1 MANLLSTGISGL
13 NAAQVALNTVGN
25 NITNAGTD
33 GYSREVVRQTE
44 RVTPPSNR
52 FTVGGGVDVVAVE
65 RAYSS
70 YLTSAVWSSN
80 ANLSRATTYND
91 LATTL
96 NSMLSA
102 SGDLQGALDNFYG
115 GFDTVANAPA
125 AGDSSARQA
134 LLGNASTV
142 ASVFTTLG
150 AQLDSQQKQINGQ
163 VSNTVKSINTTLD
176 NIASLNRK
184 IHDSLGSGT
193 PNALL
198 DQRDALVNT
207 LSGYLGV
214 TAVSETD
221 GTFSIYSSSGQS
233 LVSGSN
239 AFKLSTGS
247 DSYDTGRV
255 NVLDS
260 SGGDITSRI
269 SGGSLG
275 ALLDYRSNVLDSAQN
290 RLGQAA
296 IGLATSV
303 NAQQGKGLD
312 LNGQLGKPIFAL
324 PAPQALA
331 ASSNAGSA
339 TVAAQITDVAA
350 LDSADYTL
358 RYDGSAWSMTTTGG
372 QPVALTT
379 NPDGSLSGAGLT
391 LSVAG
396 AAQAGDSF
404 RIQPTRNAAS
414 GLTVS
419 LTDPAGIAAAAA
431 LQGKAASANTGSGA
445 LSSLQ
450 VTDASNP
457 ALLTGVTVDFPTAGT
472 YTLTDAGGTVLG
484 GGAYTPGQT
493 LAANGWSLTLSGTPA
508 AGDSFA
514 ISANSN
520 GLNDNA
526 NALALAGL
534 ADTGVLAGGSRS
546 VIDNYTLLT
555 TEIGNAGAQAASNL
569 TTQTSLHGQA
579 MSAQQAVS
587 GVNMD
592 EEAANLVKYQQAYQ
606 ASAQVI
612 STAQSIFS
620 SLLAAVQR

>member
-25 NITNAGTD
+25 NISNAGTD

-44 RVTPPSNR
+44 RVVPPSNR
-52 FTVGGGVDVVAVE
+52 YTVGSGVDVVAVE

-80 ANLSRATTYND
+80 ANLSRAGTYND
-91 LATTL
+91 LTTTL

-102 SGDLQGALDNFYG
+102 SGDLQGALDKFYG
-115 GFDTVANAPA
+115 AFNTVANAP
-125 AGDSSARQA
+125 GDSSARQA

-150 AQLDSQQKQINGQ
+150 AQLDSQQKQIDGQ
-163 VSNTVKSINTTLD
+163 VSNTVKSINTTLG
-176 NIASLNRK
+176 NIADLNRK
-184 IHDSLGSGT
+184 IHDSLGSGA

-214 TAVSETD
+214 TAVSESN
-221 GTFSIYSSSGQS
+221 GTLSVYSSSGQS
-233 LVSGSN
+233 LVSGSH

-247 DSYDTGRV
+247 DPYDTTRV
-255 NVLDS
+255 SVLDS
-260 SGGDITSRI
+260 SGSDITARL

-312 LNGQLGKPIFAL
+312 LNGQLGAPIFAL

-331 ASSNAGSA
+331 ASTNAGSA
-339 TVAAQITDVAA
+339 TVSAKVTDVAA
-350 LDSADYTL
+350 LTSADYTL

-379 NPDGSLSGAGLT
+379 NPDGTFSGAGLT
-391 LSVAG
+391 LAVAG

-419 LTDPAGIAAAAA
+419 LTDPSGVAAAAA
-431 LQGKAASANTGSGA
+431 LQAKAASANTGSGA
-445 LSSLQ
+445 VSSLQ

-457 ALLTGVTVDFPTAGT
+457 ALFTGVTVSFPTAGS

-484 GGAYTPGQT
+484 SGAYTPGQA
-493 LAANGWSLTLSGTPA
+493 LSANGWSLKLSGSPA

-534 ADTGVLAGGSRS
+534 ADAGVLAGGSRS

-555 TEIGNAGAQAASNL
+555 TEIGNAGAQATSNL
-569 TTQTSLHGQA
+569 TTQTSLHNQA

-587 GVNMD
+587 GVNLD
-592 EEAANLVKYQQAYQ
+592 EEAASLVKYQQAYQ

>member
-25 NITNAGTD
+25 NIANAGTD

-44 RVTPPSNR
+44 RVVPPSNR
-52 FTVGGGVDVVAVE
+52 YTVGSGVDVVAVE

-80 ANLSRATTYND
+80 ANLSRAGTYND
-91 LATTL
+91 LTTTL

-102 SGDLQGALDNFYG
+102 SGDLQGALDKFYG
-115 GFDTVANAPA
+115 AFDTVANAP
-125 AGDSSARQA
+125 GDSSARQA

-150 AQLDSQQKQINGQ
+150 AQLDSQQKQIDGQ
-163 VSNTVKSINTTLD
+163 VTNTVKSINTTLD
-176 NIASLNRK
+176 NIADLNRK
-184 IHDSLGSGT
+184 IHDSLGSGA

-214 TAVSETD
+214 TAVSETN
-221 GTFSIYSSSGQS
+221 GTYSIYSSSGQS
-233 LVSGSN
+233 LVSGSH
-239 AFKLSTGS
+239 AFKLSTAG
-247 DSYDTGRV
+247 DPYNTARV

-260 SGGDITSRI
+260 GGSDITARL

-312 LNGQLGKPIFAL
+312 LNGQLGAPIFAL

-331 ASSNAGSA
+331 ASTNAGSA
-339 TVAAQITDVAA
+339 TVSAQVSDVAA
-350 LDSADYTL
+350 LTSADYTL
-358 RYDGSAWSMTTTGG
+358 RYDGSAWSMTSTGG

-379 NPDGSLSGAGLT
+379 NPDGTLSGAGLT
-391 LSVAG
+391 LAVAG
-396 AAQAGDSF
+396 TAQAGDSF

-419 LTDPAGIAAAAA
+419 LTDPSGIAAAAA
-431 LQGKAASANTGSGA
+431 LQAKAASANTGSGA
-445 LSSLQ
+445 VSSLQ

-457 ALLTGVTVDFPTAGT
+457 ALFTGVTVSFPAAGS

-484 GGAYTPGQT
+484 SGAYAPGQA
-493 LAANGWSLTLSGTPA
+493 LSANGWSLTLSGTPA

-534 ADTGVLAGGSRS
+534 ADTGVLVGGSRS

-555 TEIGNAGAQAASNL
+555 TEIGNAGAQATSNL
-569 TTQTSLHGQA
+569 TTQTSLHNQA

-587 GVNMD
+587 GVNLD
-592 EEAANLVKYQQAYQ
+592 EEAASLVKYQQAYQ

>member
-25 NITNAGTD
+25 NIANAGTD

-44 RVTPPSNR
+44 RVVPPANR
-52 FTVGGGVDVVAVE
+52 FTVGSGVDVVAVE

-80 ANLSRATTYND
+80 ANLSRAGTYND
-91 LATTL
+91 LTTTL

-102 SGDLQGALDNFYG
+102 SGDMQGALDNFYG
-115 GFDTVANAPA
+115 AFDTVANAP
-125 AGDSSARQA
+125 GDSSARQA

-150 AQLDSQQKQINGQ
+150 AQLDSQQKQIDGQ
-163 VSNTVKSINTTLD
+163 VTNTVKSINTTLD
-176 NIASLNRK
+176 NIANLNRK
-184 IHDSLGSGT
+184 IHDSLGSGA

-214 TAVSETD
+214 TAVSESN
-221 GTFSIYSSSGQS
+221 GTLSVYSSSGQS
-233 LVSGSN
+233 LVSGSH

-247 DSYDTGRV
+247 DPYDTARV
-255 NVLDS
+255 SVLDS
-260 SGGDITSRI
+260 SGSDITARL

-312 LNGQLGKPIFAL
+312 LNGQLGAPIFAL

-331 ASSNAGSA
+331 ASTNAGSA
-339 TVAAQITDVAA
+339 TVSAKVTDVAA
-350 LDSADYTL
+350 LTSADYTL

-372 QPVALTT
+372 QPVPLTT
-379 NPDGSLSGAGLT
+379 NPDGTLSGAGLT
-391 LSVAG
+391 LAVAG
-396 AAQAGDSF
+396 TAQAGDSF

-419 LTDPAGIAAAAA
+419 LADPSGIAAAAT
-431 LQGKAASANTGSGA
+431 LQAKAASANTGSGA
-445 LSSLQ
+445 VSSLQ
-450 VTDASNP
+450 VTNAGNP
-457 ALLTGVTVDFPTAGT
+457 ALFTGVTVSFPTAGS

-484 GGAYTPGQT
+484 SGAYTPGQA
-493 LAANGWSLTLSGTPA
+493 LSANGWSLTLSGAPA

-555 TEIGNAGAQAASNL
+555 TEIGNAGAQATSNL
-569 TTQTSLHGQA
+569 TTQTSLHNQA

-587 GVNMD
+587 GVNLD
-592 EEAANLVKYQQAYQ
+592 EEAASLVKYQQAYQ

>member
-44 RVTPPSNR
+44 RVAPPSNR
-52 FTVGGGVDVVAVE
+52 FTVGSGVDVVAVE

-91 LATTL
+91 LTTTL

-115 GFDTVANAPA
+115 GFDTVANASA
-125 AGDSSARQA
+125 AGDTSARQA

-163 VSNTVKSINTTLD
+163 VTNTVKSINTTLE

-221 GTFSIYSSSGQS
+221 GTFSVYSSSGQS

-247 DSYDTGRV
+247 DPYDTGRV
-255 NVLDS
+255 DVLDS

-296 IGLATSV
+296 IGLASSV

-331 ASSNAGSA
+331 ASGNAGSA

-445 LSSLQ
+445 VSSLQ

-472 YTLTDAGGTVLG
+472 YTLTDSGGTVLG
-484 GGAYTPGQT
+484 SGAYTPGQT
-493 LAANGWSLTLSGTPA
+493 LSANGWSLTLSGTPA

-587 GVNMD
+587 GVNLD

>member
-33 GYSREVVRQTE
+33 GYSREVVRQAE
-44 RVTPPSNR
+44 RVVPPSNR
-52 FTVGGGVDVVAVE
+52 FTVGNGVDVVAVE

-115 GFDTVANAPA
+115 GFDTVANASA
-125 AGDSSARQA
+125 AGDTSARQA

-163 VSNTVKSINTTLD
+163 ITNTVKSINTTLD

-198 DQRDALVNT
+198 DQRDALVNS

-221 GTFSIYSSSGQS
+221 GTYSVYSGSGQS
-233 LVSGSN
+233 LVSGSH

-247 DSYDTGRV
+247 DPYDTARV

-324 PAPQALA
+324 PAPQALPA
-331 ASSNAGSA
+331 ASNAGTA
-339 TVAAQITDVAA
+339 TVAAQVTDVAA

-391 LSVAG
+391 LAVSG

-419 LTDPAGIAAAAA
+419 LTDPSGIAAAAA
-431 LQGKAASANTGSGA
+431 LQSKAASANTGSGA

-457 ALLTGVTVDFPTAGT
+457 GLLTGVTVAFPTAGT

-484 GGAYTPGQT
+484 SGAYTAGQT
-493 LAANGWSLTLSGTPA
+493 LSANGWSLTLSGAPA

-526 NALALAGL
+526 NALALSGL

-587 GVNMD
+587 GVNLD